1 MIPMLIGSQA
11 RPLHAIYTAAA
22 GRRRRRAVVFC
33 PPFRDEGTNAHR
45 TGRVLAQRLAASGAE
60 ALRFDYFGSGESA
73 GDDEE
78 LSVGSA
84 VEDALTAVDEA
95 LALAKVRH
103 VTLVGLRAGAL
114 VAALAAPRARAVDR
128 LVLWEPVVDDYELTA
143 LPPRT
148 LLLVAAD
155 SPEHRQLREHLAAL
169 PNGANVQF
177 EIMPCTPP
185 WVATSDDGVG
195 PAPPDVLARIAGW
208 DT

>member
-11 RPLHAIYTAAA
+11 RPLHAVFTAAS

-33 PPFRDEGTNAHR
+33 PPFGDEGTNAHR

-60 ALRFDYFGSGESA
+60 ALRFDYFGSGDSA
-73 GDDEE
+73 GEDEQ

-84 VEDALTAVDEA
+84 VEDTLTAVDEA
-95 LALAKVRH
+95 LDLGKVRH
-103 VTLVGLRAGAL
+103 ATLVGLRSGAL

-128 LVLWEPVVDDYELTA
+128 LVLWEPVVDDYEFTA

-148 LLLVAAD
+148 LLLVGSD
-155 SPEHRQLREHLAAL
+155 TPEHRQLRAHLATL
-169 PNGANVQF
+169 PHGDGVQF

-185 WVATSDDGVG
+185 WLATSDDGVG
-195 PAPPDVLARIAGW
+195 PAPADVLARITGW
-208 DT
+208 DA